1 MSDQIIALENDEIK
15 LELTRNGQIT
25 SLYNKT
31 TGTEFIH
38 TDKPTGWKVITS
50 LGQWLAPFFL
60 GRG

>member
-1 MSDQIIALENDEIK
+1 MSDQIITLENDKIK

-25 SLYNKT
+25 SLCNKT

-50 LGQWLAPFFL
+50 MGEW
-60 GRG
+60 RGTKYLIL